1 MQKIFI
7 TLVLTLGLAACSST
21 SQSDRTVGG
30 ALIGAGTGAL
40 VGGAIDGGRG
50 ALVGAAIGG
59 VGGAVIGHET
69 APKKCWYRDENGRR
83 YRDVCP

>member
-1 MQKIFI
+1 MIKVILPI
-7 TLVLTLGLAACSST
+7 VLALGLAGCSST

-30 ALIGAGTGAL
+30 ALIGAGAGAL

-50 ALVGAAIGG
+50 AAVGALIGG
-59 VGGAVIGHET
+59 ASGAVVGHQT
-69 APKKCWYRDENGRR
+69 APKKCWYRDEYGRR

>member
-1 MQKIFI
+1 MNKFI
-7 TLVLTLGLAACSST
+7 IPVVLALGLAGCSST

-30 ALIGAGTGAL
+30 ALLGAGAGAL

-59 VGGAVIGHET
+59 VGGAVVGHQT
-69 APKKCWYRDENGRR
+69 APKACWYRDDRGRR

>member
-1 MQKIFI
+1 MKRI
-7 TLVLTLGLAACSST
+7 LVCIALTVGLAACSST

-30 ALIGAGTGAL
+30 ALLGAGTGAL

-50 ALVGAAIGG
+50 ALIGAAVGG
-59 VGGAVIGHET
+59 VGGAVVGHET
-69 APKKCWYRDENGRR
+69 APKSCVYRDERGRR